1 MIKIVLYE
9 TLTDKQGFFA
19 LSTEKNYFSKDES
32 ISELL
37 NIPYEEYKKRL
48 NDTFVVVNQDNQ
60 MYVKFDDTKD
70 KMVERFKNEFA
81 AEMVLA
87 EVNKQWNRIDYY
99 IPSLNITIEYDENG
113 HASYKYEEREGRQKE
128 IEKEL
133 GCKFIRVTD
142 KEFDEYHKI
151 I

>member
-19 LSTEKNYFSKDES
+19 LSTEKNYFQKDES

-37 NIPYEEYKKRL
+37 NIPYEEYKQRL
-48 NDTFVVVNQDNQ
+48 NNTFVVVDQDDQ
-60 MYVKFDDTKD
+60 MYVEFDDTKN

-87 EVNKQWNRIDYY
+87 EMNR
-99 IPSLNITIEYDENG
+99 
-113 HASYKYEEREGRQKE
+113 Q
-128 IEKEL
+128 
-133 GCKFIRVTD
+133 
-142 KEFDEYHKI
+142 
-151 I
+151 

>member
-37 NIPYEEYKKRL
+37 NIPYEEYKRRL
-48 NDTFVVVNQDNQ
+48 NNTFVVINQDAQ

-70 KMVERFKNEFA
+70 KMVERFKNEFIT
-81 AEMVLA
+81 EMVLA
-87 EVNKQWNRIDYY
+87 EIDKRWKW
-99 IPSLNITIEYDENG
+99 TC
-113 HASYKYEEREGRQKE
+113 SYKYEEHEGRQKE
-128 IEKEL
+128 IKKEL
-133 GCKFIRVTD
+133 GCKFIRLTD
-142 KEFDEYHKI
+142 KESDLYSRMWKYE
-151 I
+151 

>member
-9 TLTDKQGFFA
+9 TLAYKQGFFA

-37 NIPYEEYKKRL
+37 NITYEEYKRRL
-48 NDTFVVVNQDNQ
+48 NNTFIVIIQDTQ

-81 AEMVLA
+81 TEMVLT
-87 EVNKQWNRIDYY
+87 EMNK
-99 IPSLNITIEYDENG
+99 
-113 HASYKYEEREGRQKE
+113 
-128 IEKEL
+128 
-133 GCKFIRVTD
+133 
-142 KEFDEYHKI
+142 
-151 I
+151 

>member
-9 TLTDKQGFFA
+9 TLADKQGFFA

-32 ISELL
+32 ISKLL
-37 NIPYEEYKKRL
+37 NIPYEEYKQRL
-48 NDTFVVVNQDNQ
+48 NNTFVVVDQDAQ

-87 EVNKQWNRIDYY
+87 EVNKQ
-99 IPSLNITIEYDENG
+99 
-113 HASYKYEEREGRQKE
+113 
-128 IEKEL
+128 
-133 GCKFIRVTD
+133 
-142 KEFDEYHKI
+142 
-151 I
+151 

>member
-60 MYVKFDDTKD
+60 MYIEFDDDKD
-70 KMVERFKNEFA
+70 EMVERFKNEFA
-81 AEMVLA
+81 TEMVLA
-87 EVNKQWNRIDYY
+87 EINKQWK
-99 IPSLNITIEYDENG
+99 L
-113 HASYKYEEREGRQKE
+113 K
-128 IEKEL
+128 
-133 GCKFIRVTD
+133 
-142 KEFDEYHKI
+142 
-151 I
+151 

>member
-19 LSTEKNYFSKDES
+19 ISTERNYFPKDES

-37 NIPYEEYKKRL
+37 NIAYAEYKQRL
-48 NDTFVVVNQDNQ
+48 NNTFIVINKDQQ
-60 MYVKFDDTKD
+60 MYIEFDDDKD

-87 EVNKQWNRIDYY
+87 EINK
-99 IPSLNITIEYDENG
+99 
-113 HASYKYEEREGRQKE
+113 
-128 IEKEL
+128 
-133 GCKFIRVTD
+133 
-142 KEFDEYHKI
+142 
-151 I
+151 

>member
-37 NIPYEEYKKRL
+37 NIPYEEYKQRL
-48 NDTFVVVNQDNQ
+48 NNTFIVVNQDAQ

-81 AEMVLA
+81 TEMVID
-87 EVNKQWNRIDYY
+87 EKNKR
-99 IPSLNITIEYDENG
+99 
-113 HASYKYEEREGRQKE
+113 
-128 IEKEL
+128 
-133 GCKFIRVTD
+133 
-142 KEFDEYHKI
+142 
-151 I
+151 

>member
-1 MIKIVLYE
+1 MIKIILYE
-9 TLTDKQGFFA
+9 TMENEQGFFA

-48 NDTFVVVNQDNQ
+48 NDTFVVVNQDAQ

-81 AEMVLA
+81 AEMILA
-87 EVNKQWNRIDYY
+87 EVNKQ
-99 IPSLNITIEYDENG
+99 
-113 HASYKYEEREGRQKE
+113 
-128 IEKEL
+128 
-133 GCKFIRVTD
+133 
-142 KEFDEYHKI
+142 
-151 I
+151 